1 MARKSEGDLTVGEKE
16 VGNSLVQKEDKRSL
30 ELETSQ
36 EENNVLT
43 EHLAQSESGSSGIG
57 NSSNEPAL
65 EALRQAY
72 GDLTAKLHSPLLLE
86 HLLSSKLLTEVEYE
100 TAKSKETSYDKNTEV
115 LSAMRRKTQ
124 KEILQF
130 CQLLFTCNQSN
141 CGTILLAGLLD
152 IAWEIPVCFCDHS
165 LAS

>member
-1 MARKSEGDLTVGEKE
+1 MAGKIEGDLTVNEKE

-43 EHLAQSESGSSGIG
+43 EHLTQSESGSSGIG
-57 NSSNEPAL
+57 NSSDEPAL

-72 GDLTAKLHSPLLLE
+72 GDLTAKLHSPHLLE

-100 TAKSKETSYDKNTEV
+100 TAKSKESSYDKNTEV
-115 LSAMRRKTQ
+115 LSAIRRRTQ
-124 KEILQF
+124 NEILQF

-141 CGTILLAGLLD
+141 CGRILLVG
-152 IAWEIPVCFCDHS
+152 S
-165 LAS
+165 LVIT